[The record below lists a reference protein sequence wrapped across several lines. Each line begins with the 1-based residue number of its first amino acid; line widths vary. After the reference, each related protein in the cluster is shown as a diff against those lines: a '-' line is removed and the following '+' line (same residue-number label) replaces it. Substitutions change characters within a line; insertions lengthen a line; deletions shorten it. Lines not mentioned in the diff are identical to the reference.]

1 MISLATS
8 DYVVIAAFL
17 AVILFV
23 GLAMSRRAAKNL
35 ESYFLGG
42 RRLPWY
48 LLGICGMSNWFDL
61 TGTMIITSFLYMLG
75 PRGLYIE
82 FRGGA
87 VLVLAFML
95 AYTGK
100 WHRRSGCMTPA
111 EWITYRFGTGFSG
124 EALRL
129 VSAIMGII
137 MTLGLLAYLVRGA
150 TLFMGMV
157 FPFDPIILTV
167 VILCFAS
174 IYTVLAGFYGVV
186 LTDLVQGTIMVV
198 GCLVTSVIAWH
209 AVPNAAA
216 LNAIAEKVTGNAQWI
231 SSAPTWHTTMPSGY
245 EAYESLIVVAAFYL
259 VRNVLGGLGTGA
271 ESRFFA
277 ARNSREASLQCLMQ
291 GLIVM
296 FRWPLM
302 IGFAIMGILLVSRLM
317 PEAGDAARAAGL
329 IHAAQPALSDGEWHG
344 YISRLAHHPE
354 GEPPALV
361 RGLADALGA
370 DWQSR
375 VLLVSS
381 RGTVNPELILP
392 AVLLN
397 DFHSGVR
404 GLLIVSLLSALM
416 GVLSSNVN
424 AASALFVRDIYQ
436 NFLRPRAKNWELILG
451 AYLSSIAIVIAS
463 FLLGLA
469 APSINDLWSWLVM
482 GLSAGGLGP
491 GLLRLYWWRTN
502 AWGMAA
508 GIFLGGAAALIQ
520 RWLDPH
526 MAEWLQFTLMTSI
539 SFGATIGGSLL
550 TGPTSP
556 EIVRHFYATTRPFG
570 AWGPF
575 WRELPAATRQA
586 WAREHRFDLLSVAS
600 ALVWQVCLFLVP
612 MQILTHNWA
621 GVACTL
627 PMFLLGCVALYFFW
641 WRHLPS
647 PDEPMDD
654 QLRPPAV
661 AVASS
666 LPPREEESRPALSR

>member
-1 MISLATS
+1 MISLTTP
-8 DYVVIAAFL
+8 DYLVIAVFL
-17 AVILFV
+17 ALILFV

-42 RRLPWY
+42 RKLPWY

-157 FPFDPIILTV
+157 FPFDPVLLTV

-174 IYTVLAGFYGVV
+174 LYTVLAGFYGVV
-186 LTDLVQGTIMVV
+186 LTDLVQGTIMVI
-198 GCLVTSVIAWH
+198 GCIVTSVIAWH
-209 AVPNAAA
+209 VVPDAAT
-216 LNAIAEKVTGNAQWI
+216 LNTVAQKVTGNAQWI
-231 SSAPTWHTTMPSGY
+231 SSAPTWHTTMPKGY
-245 EAYESLIVVAAFYL
+245 EAYESLVVVAGFYF

-291 GLIVM
+291 GLVVM

-302 IGFAIMGILLVSRLM
+302 IGFAIMGIFLVSRVM
-317 PEAGDAARAAGL
+317 PDANDAARAADI
-329 IHAAQPALSDGEWHG
+329 IHAAQPTLSEGEWHG
-344 YISRLAHHPE
+344 FISHLAHHPE
-354 GEPPALV
+354 DGSPALV
-361 RGLADALGA
+361 QGLTTALGTN
-370 DWQSR
+370 WQSR
-375 VLLVSS
+375 LLLVSP

-451 AYLSSIAIVIAS
+451 AYVSSILIVIAS
-463 FLLGLA
+463 FLLGMA

-508 GIFLGGAAALIQ
+508 GIFLGGLAALLQ
-520 RWLDPH
+520 RCFDPQ
-526 MAEWLQFTLMTSI
+526 MAEWMQFTLMTTI
-539 SFGATIGGSLL
+539 SFGATIIGSLL

-556 EIVRHFYATTRPFG
+556 EIVRHFYKTTRPFG
-570 AWGPF
+570 AWGPY
-575 WRELPAATRQA
+575 WRELPAATRLV
-586 WAREHRFDLLSVAS
+586 WGREHKFDLLSVAS
-600 ALVWQVCLFLVP
+600 ALVWQICLFLVP
-612 MQILTHNWA
+612 MQILTHNWM

-627 PMFLLGCVALYFFW
+627 PVFLCGCVALYFFW

-647 PDEPMDD
+647 PNEPMDD
-654 QLRPPAV
+654 QLRPGSAV
-661 AVASS
+661 TPM
-666 LPPREEESRPALSR
+666 PPGKEESRPALSH